1 MGIKVKSFLEAFP
14 KYCHKK
20 LSHFPLLLADYEI
33 QMLGRWKSACYKTY
47 VRSPLNVL
55 LQFPQR
61 IAKTASITYQY
72 ANPYY
77 QNTQDSLWTV
87 SFSLRFSYR
96 KLYH

>member
-1 MGIKVKSFLEAFP
+1 MS
-14 KYCHKK
+14 
-20 LSHFPLLLADYEI
+20 LLLRLVGIDLTAYSGHSFRIGGATSASLVGLKDYEI
-33 QMLGRWKSACYKTY
+33 QMLGRWKSDCYKTY

-77 QNTQDSLWTV
+77 QNTQD
-87 SFSLRFSYR
+87 Y
-96 KLYH
+96 